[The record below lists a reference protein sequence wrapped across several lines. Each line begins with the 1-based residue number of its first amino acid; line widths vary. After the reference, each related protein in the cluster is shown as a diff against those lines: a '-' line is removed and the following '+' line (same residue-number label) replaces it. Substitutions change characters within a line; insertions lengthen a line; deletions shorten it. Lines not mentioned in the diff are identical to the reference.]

1 MSKIDSQVRDQ
12 PCRSAHVGAE
22 LARLASAHH
31 TPGAFRH
38 PHPIA
43 KYRVNGPLSNLPT
56 FRDAF
61 QCKADA
67 PLVRQGKQRC
77 EVW

>member
-1 MSKIDSQVRDQ
+1 MVQSD
-12 PCRSAHVGAE
+12 
-22 LARLASAHH
+22 
-31 TPGAFRH
+31 

-43 KYRVNGPLSNLPT
+43 KYRVNGPLSNLPG
-56 FRDAF
+56 FREAF

-67 PLVRQGKQRC
+67 PMVRPGADRC